1 MTIKELARM
10 AEVSPSAVSRYLNGG
25 SLSVEKSQ
33 RIRSAIEATG
43 YHPDSVARTL
53 RTKTT
58 NLVGLIVPK
67 TDSDAVTEVTAGV
80 ASALAEHH
88 YLSLL
93 ADTANDHGQELAYL
107 NLFQKQQVAGII
119 FMASIMTPELEQALR
134 SATVPIVVT
143 GQKFRQVPCV
153 YHDDKGAAYELT
165 SLILNRGRR
174 KLAFIGVTEDDIAVG
189 VNRRRGVESAMADH
203 GLDPAG
209 LLVETGSF
217 RVENGVSAMER
228 LLDRA
233 PDLDGVI
240 CATDRIAVGAM
251 KVLRLRGRRVPED
264 VSITGMD
271 DSWAGDYVSPPL
283 TTARFYYR
291 TSGES
296 AAALLVEMI
305 RRQNRPNP
313 VQQTMLGYTIIAR
326 SSV

>member
-10 AEVSPSAVSRYLNGG
+10 ALVSPAAVSRYLNGG
-25 SLSVEKSQ
+25 SLSEEKSQ
-33 RIRSAIEATG
+33 RIRAAIEATG

-80 ASALAEHH
+80 ASALAEHN

-93 ADTANDHGQELAYL
+93 ADTANSHTQELAYL
-107 NLFQKQQVAGII
+107 NLFQKRQVAGII
-119 FMASIMTPELEQALR
+119 FMASVMTPELEKVLQ
-134 SATVPIVVT
+134 STSVPIVVT

-153 YHDDKGAAYELT
+153 YHDDQGAAYELT
-165 SLILNRGRR
+165 GLMLKKGRR
-174 KLAFIGVTEDDIAVG
+174 RLAFIGVTEDDEAVG
-189 VNRRRGVESAMADH
+189 VNRRRGVELAMAEH
-203 GLDPAG
+203 GLDPAA

-217 RVENGVSAMER
+217 RVENGLEAMER
-228 LLDRA
+228 LLERC
-233 PDLDGVI
+233 PEVDGVI

-251 KVLRLRGRRVPED
+251 DVLRRHGRRVPED

-271 DSWAGDYVSPPL
+271 DSWASSYMTPPL

-291 TSGES
+291 TSGEN
-296 AAALLVEMI
+296 AAALLVDMI
-305 RRQNRPNP
+305 QRGKRPVP
-313 VQQTMLGYTIIAR
+313 VQQTMLGYTIIER
-326 SSV
+326 ESV